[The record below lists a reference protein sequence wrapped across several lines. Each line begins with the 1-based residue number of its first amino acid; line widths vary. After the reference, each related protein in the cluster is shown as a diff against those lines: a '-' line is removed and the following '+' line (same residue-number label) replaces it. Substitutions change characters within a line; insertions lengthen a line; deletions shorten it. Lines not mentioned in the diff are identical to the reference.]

1 MNNSDGNVRAL
12 GNDYVLS
19 VGPIV
24 FVPKAY
30 VGTTAGLTL
39 NVSNVRNRATGLGE
53 TPCAMRLILLY
64 ILDIAYLP
72 DINTQTR
79 FIIDTGSALQNPITN
94 NLPNG

>member
-1 MNNSDGNVRAL
+1 MNNSDGNVRDL

-19 VGPIV
+19 VGPNV
-24 FVPKAY
+24 FVPR
-30 VGTTAGLTL
+30 AGLTL

-53 TPCAMRLILLY
+53 TPCAMRLIPLY

-72 DINTQTR
+72 DTNTQTR

-94 NLPNG
+94 ILPNG